1 MTAEESQKAAQRSSP
16 PPPLLVLALHLG
28 TLGEDRTNSA
38 LHGHCHLL
46 HLSLW
51 SPGTRILQ
59 RQPKPTE
66 YFPVNSKLTSSRHH
80 VHGVPP
86 SRQVLQALCKS
97 TRADTQ
103 IFPPQF
109 PLYLSHSGDATG
121 KKKSS
126 SITKLISFLQE

>member
-97 TRADTQ
+97 TRADTHR
-103 IFPPQF
+103 FFHPS
-109 PLYLSHSGDATG
+109 SHCTYHTAGMQLG
-121 KKKSS
+121 KKNLHQLLS
-126 SITKLISFLQE
+126 